1 MSHGYGALCSDF
13 YINQKLALRMDLTP
27 DREAL
32 LGLFERIR
40 KEHPA
45 LSRFRRYEDEISLES
60 EDPDG
65 RYAWVAL
72 RRASVRSGAVN
83 PDSIDDAIALHRL
96 VLETSPYF
104 LSISPLEIDHLEVTY
119 GFDLEAETNRN
130 ELVFDTFFA
139 NSPLAGLID
148 RDHEMI
154 FDAQPFVG
162 FALDPKL
169 RLEAF
174 VEIKARTRANELV
187 SGQFQDEPI
196 SVLLTVRHHGKIGSL
211 TDLVPVLEL
220 VNQHARQLAD
230 ERVVPAVVMPI
241 REAIS
246 SRPG

>member
-1 MSHGYGALCSDF
+1 MSNGYGALCSDF
-13 YINQKLALRMDLTP
+13 YINQKLALRMDLGP

-40 KEHPA
+40 KEHPE
-45 LSRFRRYEDEISLES
+45 LSRFRRFDEEVSLES
-60 EDPDG
+60 EDPQG
-65 RYAWVAL
+65 RYQWVAL

-83 PDSIDDAIALHRL
+83 PENIEDAMALHRL

-104 LSISPLEIDHLEVTY
+104 LSISPIEIEHLEITY

-130 ELVFDTFFA
+130 DLVFETFFGD
-139 NSPLAGLID
+139 SPLANLVD
-148 RDHEMI
+148 RGQEMV
-154 FDAQPFVG
+154 FDAQPFIG
-162 FALDPKL
+162 FALDPRL

-187 SGQFQDEPI
+187 SGEFQHEPI
-196 SVLLTVRHHGKIGSL
+196 SVLLTVRHHARIGTL
-211 TDLVPVLEL
+211 NDLVPTL
-220 VNQHARQLAD
+220 NQIHQHAQRLAD
-230 ERVVPAVVMPI
+230 ERVIPAVVLPL